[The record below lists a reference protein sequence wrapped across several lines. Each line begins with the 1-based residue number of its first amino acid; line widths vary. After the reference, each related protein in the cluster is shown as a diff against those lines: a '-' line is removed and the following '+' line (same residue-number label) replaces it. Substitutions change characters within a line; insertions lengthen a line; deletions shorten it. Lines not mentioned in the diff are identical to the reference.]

1 MFSLSCSLK
10 KSSRFSVPMWFSMVS
25 YTHPHPKV
33 ERERRREIVHVAS
46 RILVGMFG
54 FFFIGRV
61 SAGTSRFLLGSGLQR
76 SQSGCTQGAPAEDR
90 GNIVIKS
97 FEINAIYR
105 IWISQPPDHQLQ

>member
-46 RILVGMFG
+46 RILVGMFV
-54 FFFIGRV
+54 FFFIGLRTSKV
-61 SAGTSRFLLGSGLQR
+61 AERLHAGSPSGRPGEHCDQIL
-76 SQSGCTQGAPAEDR
+76 
-90 GNIVIKS
+90 
-97 FEINAIYR
+97 
-105 IWISQPPDHQLQ
+105 